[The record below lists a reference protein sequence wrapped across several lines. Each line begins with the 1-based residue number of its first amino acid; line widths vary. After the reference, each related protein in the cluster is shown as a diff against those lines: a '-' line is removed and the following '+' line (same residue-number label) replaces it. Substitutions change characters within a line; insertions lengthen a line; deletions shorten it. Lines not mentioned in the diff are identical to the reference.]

1 MRITLLRHPYNM
13 QVYASRLLW
22 NHPPTGFEVQPDK
35 WECLG
40 TEGFWPDTVTRYRF
54 EAMKQAAGGLWP
66 VWPGE
71 CSEVEVSK

>member
-1 MRITLLRHPYNM
+1 MRITLLHHSSNM

-22 NHPPTGFEVQPDK
+22 NNPPIGFEKQPEK

-40 TEGFWPDTVTRYRF
+40 TEGFWPDSIARYRF
-54 EAMKQAAGGLWP
+54 EAMKQQAGELWP
-66 VWPGE
+66 VNPGE